1 MVLFIRKVFLNIFI
15 SLFFVISLS
24 CQDAEIF
31 PPAKVKRTV
40 ESKKIEKSI
49 RIDGI
54 LNEEEWKN
62 TTVYSSFLQIEP
74 NQGEL
79 ANQQTFLRVLYNK
92 QFLYVG
98 VFASDSLGKKAIR
111 ATDFKRD
118 FNFRSHDLVALAFD
132 GFNDNR
138 NAMALTMNAYGV
150 QRDLLSFD
158 DLYYDSDW
166 DGLWRVRTNRT
177 DSGWYAEV
185 AVPWQTLRYPKLT
198 DSIQQWGFNMIR
210 VRRSTNE
217 TSAFSPFPRSFS
229 ALRMAYAGLLTNL
242 KPPPPKSNIRLQP
255 YILGALDRYSPEI
268 KDKKQQSL
276 KLGGELKWAIN
287 PNSVLDITLNTDFA
301 QADVDRQINNITRFS
316 ILFPERRPFF
326 LENASLFGVGGGPS
340 PDFSGGFMRIQPFFS
355 RRIGL
360 DENGNPIPIDMGSR
374 YVYRSLKRNAGIM
387 AIQQRGLNG
396 GDPTRFIIGRFSENL
411 GEQHRIGALVALK
424 EGPKGLHATS
434 MLDGFFRMG
443 QSHSLNT
450 MLVNTTNS
458 NGEKSGFA
466 GYAQYFYAT
475 NQLKFWWTQSIVN
488 KHFNPEIGFV
498 SRTDVI
504 GSTPGV
510 NIYYRGKHLP
520 FKKVIRAFEPGL
532 NIEIYHQASTRKLI
546 ERQINLWPLFFNLQ
560 NGGFIGYGTYF
571 AYQNLTEPFEPLGVR
586 IQTGTYQYQRNQI
599 FLSSDPSK
607 MLNLFSDFSW
617 GNYFDGKLSSLDL
630 TVQFAPMPHFSIQ
643 GRINRN
649 MVRNLGEFG
658 TSETIDLFSIEGRFA
673 INPRLQLVGFYQ
685 QNAENKLKN
694 YNIRI
699 SWEYRPLS
707 FIYLVLNKRGF
718 QTTNNENQNEQ
729 HAILKLSY
737 LRQL

>member
-1 MVLFIRKVFLNIFI
+1 
-15 SLFFVISLS
+15 
-24 CQDAEIF
+24 
-31 PPAKVKRTV
+31 
-40 ESKKIEKSI
+40 
-49 RIDGI
+49 
-54 LNEEEWKN
+54 
-62 TTVYSSFLQIEP
+62 
-74 NQGEL
+74 
-79 ANQQTFLRVLYNK
+79 
-92 QFLYVG
+92 
-98 VFASDSLGKKAIR
+98 
-111 ATDFKRD
+111 
-118 FNFRSHDLVALAFD
+118 
-132 GFNDNR
+132 
-138 NAMALTMNAYGV
+138 
-150 QRDLLSFD
+150 
-158 DLYYDSDW
+158 
-166 DGLWRVRTNRT
+166 
-177 DSGWYAEV
+177 
-185 AVPWQTLRYPKLT
+185 
-198 DSIQQWGFNMIR
+198 
-210 VRRSTNE
+210 
-217 TSAFSPFPRSFS
+217 
-229 ALRMAYAGLLTNL
+229 MAYAGLLTNL
-242 KPPPPKSNIRLQP
+242 KPPPPKSNIRVQP
-255 YILGALDRYSPEI
+255 YVLGALDRYSPEI

-287 PNSVLDITLNTDFA
+287 PNSVLDVTLNTDFA

-316 ILFPERRPFF
+316 ILFPERRQFF

-360 DENGNPIPIDMGSR
+360 DDNGNPIPIDMGSR
-374 YVYRSLKRNAGIM
+374 YVYRSLKRNAGVM
-387 AIQQRGLNG
+387 AIQQRGFNG
-396 GDPTRFIIGRFSENL
+396 EDPTRFFIGRFSENL
-411 GEQHRIGALVALK
+411 GEQHRIGALVAIK
-424 EGPKGLHATS
+424 EGPNGIHATS

-488 KHFNPEIGFV
+488 KSFNPELGFV

-510 NIYYRGKHLP
+510 NIFYRGKHLP

-532 NIEIYHQASTRKLI
+532 NIEIYHQASTGKLI
-546 ERQINLWPLFFNLQ
+546 ERQVNLWPLFFNLQ

-586 IQTGTYQYQRNQI
+586 IQTGTYNYQRNQI

-607 MLNLFSDFSW
+607 MLNIFSDFSW

-630 TVQFAPMPHFSIQ
+630 TMQFAPIPHFSLL
-643 GRINRN
+643 GRVNRN
-649 MVRNLGEFG
+649 VVKKLGENG
-658 TSETIDLFSIEGRFA
+658 ISETIDLFSIEGRFA
-673 INPRLQLVGFYQ
+673 LNPRLQLVGFYQ

-718 QTTNNENQNEQ
+718 ERFDGINQNEQ